1 MDVMDVMDINAG
13 FLVCV
18 RCMTYNQS
26 VYITDALNGFCMQ
39 KTAFPYYVVVFDDAS
54 TDGEQNIIKDYLYEN
69 FNCSEAHG
77 YKQWEREE
85 AYYVFVQH
93 RENTNC
99 HFLVVYLKKNL
110 YKTTRKD
117 DLVNEWCKAKYI
129 ALCEGDDYWT
139 DPLKLQKQVDFL
151 EQHDDYVV
159 CSHDYVKY
167 YTKDSSFD
175 EHSFYYSHFQKV
187 DESVPYLDY
196 SLDNYFVF
204 WWTHPL
210 SCVYRN
216 GDYIKQIPRGK
227 YKYFRDN
234 IFFYYVLKQGKGALL
249 RDIMGVYRIQEGGIW
264 SSLDMVERHR
274 LSVINAYCIYKVEGD
289 ERAFI
294 RMNSK
299 EYQCV
304 TLLINTHRYWDA
316 VKELLYYKR
325 LVPRACFSPFRKR
338 LNNWI
343 AGKIKKR
350 I

>member
-1 MDVMDVMDINAG
+1 MED
-13 FLVCV
+13 FSCCFKV
-18 RCMTYNQS
+18 RAHCATYNH
-26 VYITDALNGFCMQ
+26 VHYITDTMNGFVMQ
-39 KTAFPYYVVVFDDAS
+39 ETDFPYVCTIIDDAS
-54 TDGEQNIIKDYLYEN
+54 TDGEQEVIKKYLLEQFDMQDSSVAYEKDTDYGHVTFAQHKTNKNCFFAVVFLKEN
-69 FNCSEAHG
+69 HYSQHKTKAS
-77 YKQWEREE
+77 
-85 AYYVFVQH
+85 YVQ
-93 RENTNC
+93 EWMNT
-99 HFLVVYLKKNL
+99 
-110 YKTTRKD
+110 
-117 DLVNEWCKAKYI
+117 KYVSI
-129 ALCEGDDYWT
+129 CEGDDYWT

-151 EQHDDYVV
+151 EQHEDYVV

-167 YTKDSSFD
+167 YTKDSTFD
-175 EHSFYYSHFQKV
+175 KHSFYYSHFQKV

-196 SLDNYFVF
+196 SLNNYFVF

-216 GDYIKQIPRGK
+216 GEYIKKIPREK
-227 YKYFRDN
+227 YKFFRDN